1 MDCIDPKE
9 IDKPAEQGYIVQNI
23 GTMDKFQ
30 EMRVFA
36 GVVDAGSFVAAAEA
50 LGMSKAAVSRHV
62 ADLEQ
67 RLGARLMNR
76 TTRRLSLTDEGEL
89 FLARC
94 REILASVEESESEI
108 STRAS
113 SASGLLKVSVP
124 VSFALKHLAPL
135 WSDFLAAHPRLTL
148 DVHLADRVVD
158 LVDEGFDLALRIARL
173 PDSSLVSRRIAS
185 TRLVLCASPAY
196 LRQRGRPAHP
206 CDLASHAVVGYSL
219 LTTKDQWQFEGPEGA
234 VTVKVTPRLWTN
246 NGDTSVAAAVR
257 GAGIVL
263 QPTFLIADE
272 LADGRLV
279 EILPDYRSLE
289 LGIYAVYP
297 SRKFV
302 LPKVRALVEFVSA
315 AFADATWL
323 QPGKPAGPRRPV
335 VSPARAR

>member
-1 MDCIDPKE
+1 
-9 IDKPAEQGYIVQNI
+9 
-23 GTMDKFQ
+23 MDKFQ

-36 GVVDAGSFVAAAEA
+36 AVIDAGSFVGAADA
-50 LGMSKAAVSRHV
+50 LDMSKAAVSRYV
-62 ADLEQ
+62 SELEE
-67 RLGARLMNR
+67 RLGARLMQR
-76 TTRRLSLTDEGEL
+76 TTRRLSLTDEGEV
-89 FLARC
+89 FLARS
-94 REILASVEESESEI
+94 RDILASIEESEEEI

-148 DVHLADRVVD
+148 DVQLADRVVD

-173 PDSSLVSRRIAS
+173 PDSSLVSRKIAS

-196 LRQRGRPAHP
+196 LKRRGKPVHP
-206 CDLASHAVVGYSL
+206 HDLAAHEVIGYSL
-219 LTTKDQWQFEGPEGA
+219 LAMKDQWQFDGPEGA

-257 GAGIVL
+257 GAGINL

-272 LADGRLV
+272 LTDGRLV
-279 EILPDYRSLE
+279 EILPEYRSIE
-289 LGIYAVYP
+289 LGIYAIYP

-302 LPKVRALVEFVSA
+302 LPKVRALVEFLA
-315 AFADATWL
+315 TAFADAAWM
-323 QPGKPAGPRRPV
+323 QADRAAPRSSKSMTSRPDSSV
-335 VSPARAR
+335 RKAPQ

>member
-1 MDCIDPKE
+1 
-9 IDKPAEQGYIVQNI
+9 
-23 GTMDKFQ
+23 MDKFQ

-36 GVVDAGSFVAAAEA
+36 AVVDAGSFVGAADA
-50 LGMSKAAVSRHV
+50 LGLSKAAVSRYV
-62 ADLEQ
+62 SELEE
-67 RLGARLMNR
+67 RLGARLMQR
-76 TTRRLSLTDEGEL
+76 TTRRLSLTDEGEV
-89 FLARC
+89 FLARS
-94 REILASVEESESEI
+94 RDILASIEESEEEI

-148 DVHLADRVVD
+148 DVHLADRLVD

-173 PDSSLVSRRIAS
+173 PDSSMVSRRIAS

-196 LRQRGRPAHP
+196 LKRRGRPAHP
-206 CDLASHAVVGYSL
+206 LDLASHEVIGYSL
-219 LTTKDQWQFEGPEGA
+219 LAMKDQWQFDGPEGV

-257 GAGIVL
+257 GAGITL
-263 QPTFLIADE
+263 QPTFLLADE

-279 EILPDYRSLE
+279 EILPDYRSIE
-289 LGIYAVYP
+289 LGIYAIYP

-302 LPKVRALVEFVSA
+302 LPKVRALVDFLTT
-315 AFADATWL
+315 AFADADWL
-323 QPGKPAGPRRPV
+323 QTSGAAPHAAGKKGPKRAGK
-335 VSPARAR
+335 VSK